1 VKVAA
6 NPLGHYAT
14 PDGRIDRTAGPPEE
28 EVLRDVARAGFAAV
42 QARLREYRAPHEEA
56 RRWAACG
63 LAPAPAYLELAPAA
77 PDPSPE
83 DLARLDAAVAA
94 SRAWGLTDL
103 VIAAPLDEA
112 RRRRPAAGRAPDE
125 AALAATAAAL
135 AALGARARR
144 GGVRLCLHPH
154 VGTTLEGPAEVEALL
169 DRTEP
174 AHLALCADTG
184 HLAWGGVADVA
195 GFLERHRARVG
206 MLHLKDLS
214 RPVQARA
221 RASGWW
227 YERCV
232 AEGIWREPGDGD
244 LELARVVAAWR
255 DTDAWCVVEVDA
267 PARATP
273 FESLRASAAFLRR
286 HGAL

>member
-1 VKVAA
+1 VRVAA
-6 NPLGHYAT
+6 NPLGHFAT
-14 PDGRIDRTAGPPEE
+14 PDGAIDRTAGPPEE
-28 EVLRDVARAGFAAV
+28 EALRDVAGAGFAAV
-42 QARLREYRAPHEEA
+42 QARLAPDRAPAETA
-56 RRWAACG
+56 LRLAAFG

-83 DLARLDAAVAA
+83 DVARLDAAVAA
-94 SRAWGLTDL
+94 SRAWGLSDL
-103 VIAAPLDEA
+103 VVAMPLDEA

-125 AALAATAAAL
+125 AALAATAATL
-135 AALGARARR
+135 DALGARARR
-144 GGVRLCLHPH
+144 GGVRLSLHPH
-154 VGTTLEGPAEVEALL
+154 VGTPLESPAEVEALL

-214 RPVQARA
+214 RAVQGRTRA
-221 RASGWW
+221 AGWA

-232 AEGIWREPGDGD
+232 AAGIWREPGDGD
-244 LELARVVAAWR
+244 LELSRVVAAWR
-255 DTDAWCVVEVDA
+255 DTDVWCVVEVDA

-273 FESLRASAAFLRR
+273 AESLRVSAAFLRR

>member
-1 VKVAA
+1 VRVAA

-42 QARLREYRAPHEEA
+42 QARLAPDRAPAETA
-56 RRWAACG
+56 RRLAAFG
-63 LAPAPAYLELAPAA
+63 LAPAPAYLELAPTA

-103 VIAAPLDEA
+103 VIAMPLDDA
-112 RRRRPAAGRAPDE
+112 RRRRP
-125 AALAATAAAL
+125 TAAAL
-135 AALGARARR
+135 DALGDRARR

-154 VGTTLEGPAEVEALL
+154 VGTSLERPAEVEALL

-195 GFLERHRARVG
+195 RFLERHRARVG

-214 RPVQARA
+214 RAVQARA
-221 RASGWW
+221 RDAGWA
-227 YERCV
+227 YEHCV

-255 DTDAWCVVEVDA
+255 DADVWCVVEVDA
-267 PARATP
+267 PSRATP